1 MTKIDFHQKGDLNM
15 EKKVETR
22 KKIVK
27 VVVWVVAIAALM
39 LTMHMIVNNLNILDL
54 AKTIHGG

>member
-1 MTKIDFHQKGDLNM
+1 MTKINFHQKGDLNM
-15 EKKVETR
+15 EKKIETR

-27 VVVWVVAIAALM
+27 VVVWVVAIAALL

>member
-1 MTKIDFHQKGDLNM
+1 M

-27 VVVWVVAIAALM
+27 VALWVVAIAALM
-39 LTMHMIVNNLNILDL
+39 LTMHMLINNLNILDL

>member
-1 MTKIDFHQKGDLNM
+1 M

-22 KKIVK
+22 KKIMKIVIW
-27 VVVWVVAIAALM
+27 VVVIAALM

>member
-1 MTKIDFHQKGDLNM
+1 M